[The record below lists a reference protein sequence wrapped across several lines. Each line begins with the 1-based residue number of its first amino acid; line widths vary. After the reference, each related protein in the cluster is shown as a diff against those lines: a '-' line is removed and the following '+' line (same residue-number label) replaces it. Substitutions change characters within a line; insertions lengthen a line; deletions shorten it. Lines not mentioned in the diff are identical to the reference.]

1 MKRLP
6 CFLLA
11 LFLSVPA
18 WAQEPPRAVFY
29 TQAQVAQNRATIERL
44 ENYLSNLKT
53 VVAEFTQVA
62 PDGTLTNGKFFMERP
77 GKMRWQYNP
86 PTPILMVS
94 NGSELVF
101 YDYELEQVNHIPLD
115 STLIGFLARDRISF
129 EDTVGIID
137 LSKNAGAIRVTL
149 AQRDK
154 PDEGRLML
162 EFSDNPLLLRNM
174 EITDATNQVTT
185 VALNNARFGVKLDS
199 KLFDFRDPRK
209 SRR

>member
-1 MKRLP
+1 MKPVLYCLLLLFCTTPAYAAESGITFLP
-6 CFLLA
+6 
-11 LFLSVPA
+11 PA
-18 WAQEPPRAVFY
+18 QI
-29 TQAQVAQNRATIERL
+29 AQNKATIDRL
-44 ENYLSNLKT
+44 QKYLSNLKT

-62 PDGTLTNGKFFMERP
+62 PDGTLSNGKFFMERP

-115 STLIGFLARDRISF
+115 STLIGFLAQDKISF
-129 EDTVGIID
+129 DDMVGIIN
-137 LSKNAGAIRVTL
+137 LSKNAGVIRITL
-149 AQRDK
+149 AQKEK
-154 PDEGRLML
+154 PDEGQLML

-199 KLFDFRDPRK
+199 RLFEFRDPRK
-209 SRR
+209 GRR